1 MSLHFLYGGLSA
13 APTHSTYTYTTLTP
27 TLTHTVAGGVRVP
40 SGTPTHTLTR
50 RRGRKGTKWNP
61 YPISLPRGVEPLT
74 SRLTVARSNQLS
86 YGRKQNIYRENVSI
100 IRPSGDEPDALPL
113 RHPDKVVLFV
123 LTRIHHVEVE
133 LIVSHVH
140 RVGFEPTQLTLPGL
154 KSGSLD
160 HSDIDAES
168 QHP

>member
-1 MSLHFLYGGLSA
+1 MSPHFPFWRSFPWRRSIPHY
-13 APTHSTYTYTTLTP
+13 
-27 TLTHTVAGGVRVP
+27 P
-40 SGTPTHTLTR
+40 SQGDGTPHITR
-50 RRGRKGTKWNP
+50 RRGTKWNP
-61 YPISLPRGVEPLT
+61 PHISLPRGVEPLT

-100 IRPSGDEPDALPL
+100 IRPSGYEPDALPL

>member
-1 MSLHFLYGGLSA
+1 MSLHFLYGGLSV
-13 APTHSTYTYTTLTP
+13 APTHSTYTTLNTP
-27 TLTHTVAGGVRVP
+27 VAGGVRVP
-40 SGTPTHTLTR
+40 SGTPTPTLTHTVA
-50 RRGRKGTKWNP
+50 GGGT
-61 YPISLPRGVEPLT
+61 PISLPRGVEPLT

-100 IRPSGDEPDALPL
+100 IRPSGYEPDTLPL

-133 LIVSHVH
+133 LIVSRVH

-160 HSDIDAES
+160 HSDIDAIVLRHS
-168 QHP
+168 GRS

>member
-1 MSLHFLYGGLSA
+1 MIVRHRFWSYVSPFPLWRSFRGADPFHLHLHNLN
-13 APTHSTYTYTTLTP
+13 PHINP
-27 TLTHTVAGGVRVP
+27 H
-40 SGTPTHTLTR
+40 R

-100 IRPSGDEPDALPL
+100 IRPSGYEPDTLPL